1 METLKFRIDSR
12 IVKTLKLKKKL
23 KLEELVEIVIHD
35 LSLQV
40 QMAQNQEQLE
50 ARKADIRKRVDD
62 LANRVF
68 IKKEGQIVEYIAD

>member
-23 KLEELVEIVIHD
+23 KLEDLVEIVIHD